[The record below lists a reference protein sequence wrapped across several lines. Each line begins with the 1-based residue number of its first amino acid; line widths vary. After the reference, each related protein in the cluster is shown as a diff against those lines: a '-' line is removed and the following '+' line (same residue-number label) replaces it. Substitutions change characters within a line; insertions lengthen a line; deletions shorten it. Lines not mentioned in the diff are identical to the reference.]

1 MFKFPF
7 YDGNRVR
14 QSLNNETGNFEN
26 EWIIFEI
33 DKPID
38 SIEKF
43 NNLLVNFGFLTET
56 NNLQLIK
63 EQVEF
68 IIDIINKNKIVSTF
82 FHSLTLKQ
90 SEYSRLEEVFH
101 SIPLEYKDRYIETHK
116 NIKTELIKLAKLSGQ
131 FIMNNKENVIDDLNS
146 RYIEIVKLQ
155 KAKKQEQNKI
165 QYLKRKSLVA
175 DICEENNIANITT
188 KMTEEEAKEKQ
199 KQRSKEQYLKLKELK
214 NIPNKSD
221 VLSNEQKILNK
232 KLSQQKWKQ
241 KQKEK
246 KVIELSENN
255 IE

>member
-43 NNLLVNFGFLTET
+43 NVLLVKFEFLTNKEHC

-63 EQVEF
+63 EQVEY

-82 FHSLTLKQ
+82 LHSLTLKQ
-90 SEYSRLEEVFH
+90 SEYSRLEHVFH

-116 NIKTELIKLAKLSGQ
+116 NIKTELIKLAKLSGK
-131 FIMNNKENVIDDLNS
+131 FIMNNKENVIDNLNS
-146 RYIEIVKLQ
+146 RYTEIVKLQ
-155 KAKKQEQNKI
+155 KIKKQEQNKI
-165 QYLKRKSLVA
+165 QYLKRKSLVTE
-175 DICEENNIANITT
+175 ICEENNIVNITN
-188 KMTEEEAKEKQ
+188 KMTDEEAKEKQ

-246 KVIELSENN
+246 KVIE
-255 IE
+255 